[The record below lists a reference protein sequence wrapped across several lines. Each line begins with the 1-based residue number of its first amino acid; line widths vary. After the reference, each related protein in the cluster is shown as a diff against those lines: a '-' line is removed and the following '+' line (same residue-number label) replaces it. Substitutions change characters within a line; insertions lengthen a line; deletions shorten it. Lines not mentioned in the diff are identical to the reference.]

1 MFERKLPPI
10 ILVVFVMVAGISG
23 NATVAVLSDSQTV
36 TVNLGP
42 DNLTSTVEGPQTDL
56 SDVNESTSGS
66 ANTSEAETEDVE
78 GLRVALEPTE
88 QRIDADG
95 KATYEVVVRGATEGI
110 NGYRL
115 TFALSDPSVATFD
128 GFNHRHDPGY
138 SENEISDEN
147 ELVASA
153 GVGLNGTITGLE
165 TVNGSQN
172 ITLGTVTVEG
182 NATGEATLDI
192 VNEAVGDVDII
203 NGSDSFYTI
212 GTAGEATVN
221 VTGPGATTRT
231 ESYTVAANDTSW
243 IPATGIANDTESSS
257 DTVSVSVAVQ
267 PGDGNA
273 TLATNG
279 SFRYTPDSGFTG
291 VDTFSYEAR
300 NGTTTEITTVS
311 VLVTDDSDQL

>member
-10 ILVVFVMVAGISG
+10 VLVVFVVVAGISG
-23 NATVAVLSDSQTV
+23 NATIAVLSDSQTV

-42 DNLTSTVEGPQTDL
+42 DNLASTVEGPQTDL
-56 SDVNESTSGS
+56 SDVNKSTSS
-66 ANTSEAETEDVE
+66 STNTSEDVE
-78 GLRVALEPTE
+78 GLRLALEPTDR
-88 QRIDADG
+88 RIDADG
-95 KATYEVVVRGATEGI
+95 KATYEVVVRGAAEGI
-110 NGYRL
+110 NGYHL

-128 GFNHRHDPGY
+128 GFDHRHNPGY
-138 SENEISDEN
+138 TESDTRDGDN
-147 ELVASA
+147 FTVSA
-153 GVGLNGTITGLE
+153 GVGLNGTITSLA

-172 ITLGTVTVEG
+172 VTLGTVTVEG
-182 NATGEATLDI
+182 NATGKATLDI
-192 VNEAVGDVDII
+192 VNKGVGDITII
-203 NGSDSFYTI
+203 NRSDSFYTI

-231 ESYTVAANDTSW
+231 ESYTVAANDTGW
-243 IPATGIANDTESSS
+243 IPPTGIANDTEPSS

-267 PGDGNA
+267 PKDGDV
-273 TLATNG
+273 TLAANG